1 MQRPEALSGP
11 GVPELA
17 FFKNLGSVEIPDLT
31 SIPEI
36 RDEPVFDGYRKGGC
50 RSGGGEAPKN
60 VMKNDDFYRAKIL
73 FYLVSFSLF
82 LRRLYRGGISCH
94 RISGKVMWILI

>member
-1 MQRPEALSGP
+1 MQSSPIG
-11 GVPELA
+11 
-17 FFKNLGSVEIPDLT
+17 KIKKIGSVEIPDLT

-60 VMKNDDFYRAKIL
+60 VMKNDDFYRTKKLAL
-73 FYLVSFSLF
+73 
-82 LRRLYRGGISCH
+82 
-94 RISGKVMWILI
+94 